1 MSGILNQDDRDII
14 ILASLI
20 RGKIRCEKTR
30 ERKCGYLIRAEL
42 GIPTMKDG
50 ASRALESHGLPVRLT
65 YTDTIEITKILNM
78 INGLEDLSKTTDDLF
93 LVKKLNG
100 VLKQPRTHKEV
111 LSALELIQEY
121 ESVHNPNHT
130 PTKPKRMDSE

>member
-20 RGKIRCEKTR
+20 RGKIRCERTR

-42 GIPTMKDG
+42 GIPTMKNG

-111 LSALELIQEY
+111 LSALELIHKH

-130 PTKPKRMDSE
+130 PTKSKKNGE